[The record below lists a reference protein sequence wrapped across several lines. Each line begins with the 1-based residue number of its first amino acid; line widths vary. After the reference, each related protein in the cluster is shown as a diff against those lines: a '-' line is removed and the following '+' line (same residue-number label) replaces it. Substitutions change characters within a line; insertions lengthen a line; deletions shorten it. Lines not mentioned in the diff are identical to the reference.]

1 MKALFVLNGH
11 KYVTKFLVP
20 VAEELKKNN
29 IIVDLFLPHESK
41 DEHRNIENFSEIN
54 FYNFTRLNLNF
65 FSIIKS
71 LKDFI
76 FIDLERYKY
85 IHVVSTKVIIFFLI
99 GLLLSPYKYK
109 NKVIILHFIG
119 LGRLFGNK
127 GLIGLLIRQATKLI
141 SILISKKNFFKIIF
155 LNESDKRILKNIFT
169 EKFFSFT
176 KVPGAGVNLN
186 QYLFVK
192 RKIKS
197 NIKILFLGRLI
208 PQKGL
213 DLFIQICDRLT
224 KEYKLNLSAEIVG
237 SFEEVKYEH
246 RIKKLIKK
254 KNIKNISLVGE
265 TENPFIHYESSD
277 FLIFPSSY
285 GEGVPTVVLEAMA
298 TGLPCIVSDLPGCK
312 EIIDDDING
321 YLMSNFSIDDW
332 CKKLIFLIN
341 NPLKYRNISYEGR
354 RKVENNF
361 KVQKLAFDTLK
372 LYKK

>member
-20 VAEELKKNN
+20 VAEELKKND
-29 IIVDLFLPHESK
+29 ITVDLFLPHESEK
-41 DEHRNIENFSEIN
+41 EHRNQEIFAEVNFFN
-54 FYNFTRLNLNF
+54 FKRLNLNF
-65 FSIIKS
+65 FSIFKS

-76 FIDLERYKY
+76 FIDLEKYKY
-85 IHVVSTKVIIFFLI
+85 VHVVSTKVIIFFLI
-99 GLLLSPYKYK
+99 GLLLSPYRYK
-109 NKVIILHFIG
+109 NKIIILHFIG

-127 GLIGLLIRQATKLI
+127 GMIGFFLRQTTKLI

-155 LNESDKRILKNIFT
+155 LNESDKKILKNIFN
-169 EKFFSFT
+169 EKFFSFS

-186 QYLFVK
+186 EYFFVK

-197 NIKILFLGRLI
+197 KIKILFLGRLI

-213 DLFIQICDRLT
+213 DLFIQICNKLI

-237 SFEEVKYEH
+237 SFEDLDYEN
-246 RIKKLIKK
+246 RIIKLIEK

-265 TENPFIHYESSD
+265 TEKPFLHYESSD

-341 NPLKYRNISYEGR
+341 NPLKYKNISYEGR

-361 KVQKLAFDTLK
+361 KVQKLAFDTLR
-372 LYKK
+372 LYQE

>member
-141 SILISKKNFFKIIF
+141 SILISKKFF
-155 LNESDKRILKNIFT
+155 
-169 EKFFSFT
+169 
-176 KVPGAGVNLN
+176 
-186 QYLFVK
+186 
-192 RKIKS
+192 
-197 NIKILFLGRLI
+197 
-208 PQKGL
+208 
-213 DLFIQICDRLT
+213 
-224 KEYKLNLSAEIVG
+224 
-237 SFEEVKYEH
+237 
-246 RIKKLIKK
+246 
-254 KNIKNISLVGE
+254 
-265 TENPFIHYESSD
+265 
-277 FLIFPSSY
+277 
-285 GEGVPTVVLEAMA
+285 
-298 TGLPCIVSDLPGCK
+298 
-312 EIIDDDING
+312 
-321 YLMSNFSIDDW
+321 
-332 CKKLIFLIN
+332 
-341 NPLKYRNISYEGR
+341 
-354 RKVENNF
+354 
-361 KVQKLAFDTLK
+361 
-372 LYKK
+372 

>member
-11 KYVTKFLVP
+11 KYVTKFLTP
-20 VAEELKKNN
+20 VAEELKKND
-29 IIVDLFLPHESK
+29 ITVDLFLPHESK
-41 DEHRNIENFSEIN
+41 KEYRNKEIFAEVNFFN
-54 FYNFTRLNLNF
+54 FKRLNLNF
-65 FSIIKS
+65 FSIFKS

-76 FIDLERYKY
+76 FIDLEKYKY
-85 IHVVSTKVIIFFLI
+85 VHVVSTKVIIFFLI
-99 GLLLSPYKYK
+99 GLLLSPYRYK
-109 NKVIILHFIG
+109 NKIIILHFIG

-127 GLIGLLIRQATKLI
+127 GLIGFSLRQTTKLI

-155 LNESDKRILKNIFT
+155 LNESDKKILKNIFN

-186 QYLFVK
+186 EYLFVK

-197 NIKILFLGRLI
+197 KIKILFLGRLI

-213 DLFIQICDRLT
+213 DLFIQICNKLI

-237 SFEEVKYEH
+237 SFEEVDYEN
-246 RIKKLIKK
+246 RIIKLIEK
-254 KNIKNISLVGE
+254 KNIKNISLAGE
-265 TENPFIHYESSD
+265 TENPFLHYESSD

-332 CKKLIFLIN
+332 CKKLIFLVN
-341 NPLKYRNISYEGR
+341 NPLKYSNISYEGR

-361 KVQKLAFDTLK
+361 KVQKLAFDTLR
-372 LYKK
+372 LYQE